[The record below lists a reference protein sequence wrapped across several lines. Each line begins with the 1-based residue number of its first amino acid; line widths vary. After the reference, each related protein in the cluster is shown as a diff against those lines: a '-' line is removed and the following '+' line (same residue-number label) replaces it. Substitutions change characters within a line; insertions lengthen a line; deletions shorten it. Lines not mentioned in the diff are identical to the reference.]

1 MSKQDIIYKKLKKL
15 VMLKASETG
24 IIYARIPGYVRILGT
39 NVYVFFIKIIAALSI
54 KDPN

>member
-1 MSKQDIIYKKLKKL
+1 
-15 VMLKASETG
+15 MLKASKTG
-24 IIYARIPGYVRILGT
+24 IIYVRILGT